1 MPKPEKDVVHLAF
14 CGHCAIV
21 FASGSSWGGW
31 MQRAQSVVFG
41 GSGLDRAAHLRGRTE
56 ELRAAL
62 AAGSPVLP
70 VWRGKPLI
78 SGIPGEG
85 PVSLA
90 FRTMAHPILAETAEG
105 PVLLGRNADGT
116 LIFAA
121 DVSGWVPDDVDEAQ
135 VGAFIDRSV
144 QTHPSEA
151 ESGAGFAELRGIMA
165 ALSPRD
171 AELAATARG
180 LLQWHATHG
189 HCARCGAASVPDQA
203 GWQRRCPSCGAGHFP
218 RTDPVVIMLITHGD
232 TVLVGRSPGWPE
244 RMYSLLAGFVEP
256 GETVEDAVR
265 REVAEESGVRVGAV
279 RYLASQPWP
288 FPASL
293 MLGCHGIAET
303 VDITVDP
310 DELDDARW
318 VTRSEMLEV
327 FMGRHPA
334 IAGARQGAIA
344 HFLLQAWL
352 ADTLDPDAA
361 LPPREMQKAVLEDT
375 GRNGGWPA

>member
-1 MPKPEKDVVHLAF
+1 M
-14 CGHCAIV
+14 
-21 FASGSSWGGW
+21 
-31 MQRAQSVVFG
+31 RNAQSVVFG
-41 GSGLDRAAHLRGRTE
+41 GSGLDRAAGLRDRAE
-56 ELRAAL
+56 ALDAAL
-62 AAGSPVLP
+62 AEGAAVLP

-78 SGIPGEG
+78 VGMPGEG
-85 PVSLA
+85 EVTLGFREMSDPV
-90 FRTMAHPILAETAEG
+90 LAEAAEA
-105 PVLLGRNADGT
+105 PVFLGLDEDGG

-151 ESGAGFAELRGIMA
+151 GSGAGFAELRGLMA

-180 LLQWHATHG
+180 VLQWHATHR
-189 HCARCGAASVPDQA
+189 HCARCGGESVPAQA
-203 GWQRRCPSCGAGHFP
+203 GWQRRCTICGAGHFP
-218 RTDPVVIMLITHGD
+218 RTDPVVIMLITRGD
-232 TVLVGRSPGWPE
+232 NVLVGRSPGWPE

-265 REVAEESGVRVGAV
+265 REVLEEAGVRVGAV

-303 VDITVDP
+303 TEITVDP
-310 DELDDARW
+310 EELDDARW
-318 VTRSEMLEV
+318 VSRSEMLEV
-327 FMGRHPA
+327 FMGRHPE
-334 IAGARQGAIA
+334 IAGARKGAIA
-344 HFLLQAWL
+344 HFLLEAWL
-352 ADTLDPDAA
+352 ADRLDPEAA
-361 LPPREMQKAVLEDT
+361 LPPRQY
-375 GRNGGWPA
+375 G